1 MKRQFEVG
9 DMFDM
14 LVGSNTTVQLVM
26 CVVAKTKYGI
36 FLVLSSRVQPNL
48 NESTLIDLT
57 FISKDS
63 GPASIPE
70 LQYLLINQW
79 QSGTAIC

>member
-1 MKRQFEVG
+1 
-9 DMFDM
+9 
-14 LVGSNTTVQLVM
+14 M
-26 CVVAKTKYGI
+26 CMIAKKQNKKKGI
-36 FLVLSSRVQPNL
+36 LLILSSRVEPNL

-70 LQYLLINQW
+70 LQYLSINKPVAEWDCYLLTRQP
-79 QSGTAIC
+79 

>member
-1 MKRQFEVG
+1 M
-9 DMFDM
+9 
-14 LVGSNTTVQLVM
+14 
-26 CVVAKTKYGI
+26 VAETKYGI
-36 FLVLSSRVQPNL
+36 FLILSSRVQPNL
-48 NESTLIDLT
+48 NETTLTDPT

>member
-1 MKRQFEVG
+1 MG
-9 DMFDM
+9 N
-14 LVGSNTTVQLVM
+14 NTTVELVM
-26 CVVAKTKYGI
+26 CMVAKMKDGI

-57 FISKDS
+57 FISKYS
-63 GPASIPE
+63 GLATIPE